1 MASGYPRRVTS
12 LEQFQYACIC
22 VDPVLWAWA
31 HLKEPDHPEQPYK
44 FFDYQEESVR
54 YAGHTLHETA
64 SEVGKSREIMVYCL
78 WKAFTVHQGSGL
90 VTAPQTIYL
99 MEIID
104 MIEEQFG
111 FSAMI
116 AKSLLMHRKQ
126 PHHHMRFTSG
136 LSGIFFWIQFVTPS
150 DPWQTRWR
158 LVIFCC
164 RVNNTVGTAN
174 KIEMDFERFQ
184 KYSVLTVINKS
195 FGTRDMTNSL
205 SSRQHRRRS
214 GCFFP
219 LQ

>member
-1 MASGYPRRVTS
+1 LTTDLVEFTPSDLKKGIVVPEQVFDAWLERFNWSWHQVTRGEFPDPFTS

-136 LSGIFFWIQFVTPS
+136 LSGIFF
-150 DPWQTRWR
+150 
-158 LVIFCC
+158 
-164 RVNNTVGTAN
+164 
-174 KIEMDFERFQ
+174 
-184 KYSVLTVINKS
+184 
-195 FGTRDMTNSL
+195 
-205 SSRQHRRRS
+205 
-214 GCFFP
+214 
-219 LQ
+219 